1 MKDKLPLPKLITGIV
16 CTAALLL
23 VFVLLAL
30 WTVSVRDS
38 RKSDELRREL
48 DSITAQGG
56 ERALLSLGGYEVDNI
71 FYSDEGLI
79 LFEQG
84 NQDWKYSADEM
95 QNISVFS
102 QCADSVVELYSA
114 SELSASTG
122 CGVII
127 SSDGYIVTNT
137 HVVSNGDVIT
147 VKFYDGS
154 EAEAELVGTDPITDI
169 AVIHVSGKDDMLP
182 VAFSSASE
190 LVVGQKV
197 IAIGSPY
204 GYSWS
209 QSVGTVSAL
218 DRTVTASSGVTL
230 SGLIQTDAQINP
242 GNSGGPLLDSR
253 GRMVGL
259 ITAIYST
266 SGSSQG
272 VSFAIPADTVI
283 SIAGELIR
291 SGSVSRGTLDILS
304 VELNPMIVDYASLPV
319 SQGILISQVIP
330 AGEADK
336 AGLRG
341 GSVRT
346 AYGSSVIYLGG
357 DIIVELDGQPI
368 TGYNDYYAFMAGT
381 SSSDRV
387 DVTVIRS
394 GERLTIRNVPLVEQ
408 TVENMRW
415 LIR

>member
-1 MKDKLPLPKLITGIV
+1 MKEKLPLPKLITGIV

-182 VAFSSASE
+182 VAFSSASG

-218 DRTVTASSGVTL
+218 DRTVTASSGVSL

-330 AGEADK
+330 AGEADR

-368 TGYNDYYAFMAGT
+368 TGYNDYYAFMADT

-394 GERLTIRNVPLVEQ
+394 GERMTIRNVPLVEQ

>member
-1 MKDKLPLPKLITGIV
+1 
-16 CTAALLL
+16 
-23 VFVLLAL
+23 
-30 WTVSVRDS
+30 
-38 RKSDELRREL
+38 
-48 DSITAQGG
+48 
-56 ERALLSLGGYEVDNI
+56 
-71 FYSDEGLI
+71 
-79 LFEQG
+79 
-84 NQDWKYSADEM
+84 
-95 QNISVFS
+95 
-102 QCADSVVELYSA
+102 
-114 SELSASTG
+114 
-122 CGVII
+122 
-127 SSDGYIVTNT
+127 
-137 HVVSNGDVIT
+137 
-147 VKFYDGS
+147 
-154 EAEAELVGTDPITDI
+154 
-169 AVIHVSGKDDMLP
+169 
-182 VAFSSASE
+182 
-190 LVVGQKV
+190 
-197 IAIGSPY
+197 
-204 GYSWS
+204 
-209 QSVGTVSAL
+209 
-218 DRTVTASSGVTL
+218 
-230 SGLIQTDAQINP
+230 
-242 GNSGGPLLDSR
+242 
-253 GRMVGL
+253 MVGL

-266 SGSSQG
+266 TGSSQG

-330 AGEADK
+330 AGEADR

-368 TGYNDYYAFMAGT
+368 TGYNDYYAFMADT